1 MCLYRLD
8 FLSVGTTSDFFSAIC
23 AKIQNHCVCHLVNN
37 KVEKYIEYVEN
48 KGRTMPFYNCIALS
62 LCAFEKIKLVKTRS
76 ESVFKIIK
84 NIPKTQFICDGA
96 RDGP

>member
-1 MCLYRLD
+1 
-8 FLSVGTTSDFFSAIC
+8 
-23 AKIQNHCVCHLVNN
+23 
-37 KVEKYIEYVEN
+37 
-48 KGRTMPFYNCIALS
+48 MPFYNCIALS

-84 NIPKTQFICDGA
+84 NIPKTQFICGGA